1 MYLVCATALLAVLY
15 ECTCYP
21 VRRCVSDLCI
31 GHVVVVVRSPVVH
44 QPHAH
49 RTWHEGK
56 ILKHGCRCAAAAA
69 VLLYTVFFVVARL
82 SGCEETRSTALLH
95 RCAPMT
101 THSIHICRVHTEAH
115 IHTITHRSTV
125 CGCHKREPT
134 HSAAAVLP
142 RLPQVENLEDHA

>member
-1 MYLVCATALLAVLY
+1 MGWTLYPGGVASRKGQRGRCSIGMYLVCATALLAVLY

-21 VRRCVSDLCI
+21 VRRYVSDLCI

-69 VLLYTVFFVVARL
+69 VLLYTVFFC
-82 SGCEETRSTALLH
+82 GCEAE
-95 RCAPMT
+95 
-101 THSIHICRVHTEAH
+101 
-115 IHTITHRSTV
+115 
-125 CGCHKREPT
+125 
-134 HSAAAVLP
+134 
-142 RLPQVENLEDHA
+142 RL